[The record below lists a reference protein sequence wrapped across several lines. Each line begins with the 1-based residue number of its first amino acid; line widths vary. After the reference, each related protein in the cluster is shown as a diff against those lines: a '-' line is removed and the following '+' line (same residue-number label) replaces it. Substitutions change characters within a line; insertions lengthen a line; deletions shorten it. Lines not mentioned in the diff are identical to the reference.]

1 MLGPEIHRALAQ
13 ATEHDIARHARR
25 ASPPRSII
33 HETVPA
39 ALTIRLAVLL
49 LGLPRAPVSP

>member
-25 ASPPRSII
+25 VSPPRSTMY
-33 HETVPA
+33 EAVP
-39 ALTIRLAVLL
+39 ALTIPIAVLV
-49 LGLPRAPVSP
+49 LGPLGAPVSP

>member
-25 ASPPRSII
+25 ASPLRSTIY
-33 HETVPA
+33 EAVPA
-39 ALTIRLAVLL
+39 HTIPIAVLV
-49 LGLPRAPVSP
+49 LGPLGAPASP

>member
-1 MLGPEIHRALAQ
+1 MLGPEIHRALPQ

-25 ASPPRSII
+25 ASPPRSIVYQAI
-33 HETVPA
+33 P
-39 ALTIRLAVLL
+39 ALTNALAVLA

>member
-13 ATEHDIARHARR
+13 ATERDIARHARR
-25 ASPPRSII
+25 ASPPRGIV

-39 ALTIRLAVLL
+39 FTNRLAVLL
-49 LGLPRAPVSP
+49 HGLLRAPVSP

>member
-25 ASPPRSII
+25 ASPPRSIVY
-33 HETVPA
+33 EAMP
-39 ALTIRLAVLL
+39 ALTNPLAVLA

>member
-25 ASPPRSII
+25 ASPPRSTIY
-33 HETVPA
+33 EAVP
-39 ALTIRLAVLL
+39 ALTIPIAVLV
-49 LGLPRAPVSP
+49 LGPLGAPVSP

>member
-25 ASPPRSII
+25 ASPRRSIV
-33 HETVPA
+33 HDA
-39 ALTIRLAVLL
+39 LSALTIPLAVLVR
-49 LGLPRAPVSP
+49 GQRRAQVSP

>member
-25 ASPPRSII
+25 ASPPRSTIY
-33 HETVPA
+33 EAVP
-39 ALTIRLAVLL
+39 ALTIPIAVLV
-49 LGLPRAPVSP
+49 LGQLGAPVSP

>member
-13 ATEHDIARHARR
+13 ATEHDIARHPRR

-33 HETVPA
+33 HEAVP
-39 ALTIRLAVLL
+39 ALTIPLAVLVLGL
-49 LGLPRAPVSP
+49 LGAPLSP